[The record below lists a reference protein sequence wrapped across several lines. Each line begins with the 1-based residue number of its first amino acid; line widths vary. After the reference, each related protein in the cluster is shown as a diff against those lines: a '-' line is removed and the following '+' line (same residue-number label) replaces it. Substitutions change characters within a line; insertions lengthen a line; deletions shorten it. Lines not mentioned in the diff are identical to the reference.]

1 MVNPEG
7 ADTQASA
14 LKVLIAR
21 QRPGWALE
29 QPFYTSPSIYEI
41 ERRGW
46 LANQWFVVAHRSEVA
61 DAGSYIVRELLG
73 ESLIFAR
80 DGEGTLRGF
89 YNVCRHRGSRI
100 CERDGRSN
108 NLTCPYHA
116 WSYRLD
122 GSLRVASALPEE
134 IDVSALG
141 LRSIRVVEIGG
152 LVLGSLLGDPQAI
165 APLSNTFEAGLKF
178 HGLSNARIAAR
189 RSYPVQANWKLVLEN
204 FIECYHCFP
213 AHAEYCRV
221 MKHVDAVAR
230 DAPEA
235 ANAWEASAAAWLAKD
250 ASPDSPLSM
259 NPPAA
264 QFAICSAFRA
274 PIGGGRLTQSEDGRP
289 VAPLMGEM
297 KSFDG
302 GVSFFRCE
310 PFIFMAALNDHA
322 VMFQFSPMAAEQTRV
337 DVSWLVAASADD
349 SKVDVAR
356 MTWLWDV
363 TTAQDKA
370 LIERNA
376 AGIRSLAYVPGPYSK
391 LESLPARFVARY
403 LSELSSGSC
412 EVS

>member
-1 MVNPEG
+1 
-7 ADTQASA
+7 

-46 LANQWFVVAHRSEVA
+46 LANQWFLVAHRSEVA

-122 GSLRVASALPEE
+122 GSLRAASALPEE

-189 RSYPVQANWKLVLEN
+189 RSYPVRANWKLVLEN
-204 FIECYHCFP
+204 FVECYHCFP
-213 AHAEYCRV
+213 AHPEYCRV

-250 ASPDSPLSM
+250 ASPDSPLAM

-310 PFIFMAALNDHA
+310 PFIFMGALNDHA

-337 DVSWLVAASADD
+337 DVSWLVANSADD
-349 SKVDVAR
+349 SEVDVAR

-363 TTAQDKA
+363 TTAQDKV

-376 AGIRSLAYVPGPYSK
+376 AGIRSAAYVPGPYSK

>member
-1 MVNPEG
+1 M
-7 ADTQASA
+7 
-14 LKVLIAR
+14 KVLIAR

-46 LANQWFVVAHRSEVA
+46 LANQWFLVAHRSEVA

-122 GSLRVASALPEE
+122 GSLRAASALPEE

-189 RSYPVQANWKLVLEN
+189 RSYPVRANWKLVLEN
-204 FIECYHCFP
+204 FVECYHCFP
-213 AHAEYCRV
+213 AHPEYCRV

-250 ASPDSPLSM
+250 ASPDSPLAM

-310 PFIFMAALNDHA
+310 PFIFMGALNDHA

-337 DVSWLVAASADD
+337 DVSWLVANSADD
-349 SKVDVAR
+349 SEVDVAR

-363 TTAQDKA
+363 TTAQDKV

-376 AGIRSLAYVPGPYSK
+376 AGIRSAAYVPGPYSK